1 MHLRRIDKRLWNRVF
16 FIRMDKNKL
25 PRRKSLNI
33 YDIAK
38 EAGVSISTV
47 SRVLNK
53 KSNVREDTKQRVEAV
68 LEKHSYRPSAIARGL
83 VSSSMRTVAVLKP
96 SGEYN
101 DETDLIFYKEPKQSG
116 AVLLKKGDFAIVP
129 PEDAHAP
136 RRMSANGPCRVKKIV
151 VKVKV

>member
-1 MHLRRIDKRLWNRVF
+1 M
-16 FIRMDKNKL
+16 
-25 PRRKSLNI
+25 NI

-83 VSSSMRTVAVLKP
+83 VSSSMRTVAVLTVDIRVP
-96 SGEYN
+96 LHAYSGSAHCGYPGTSPCKDSIYN
-101 DETDLIFYKEPKQSG
+101 RAGVQPQRI
-116 AVLLKKGDFAIVP
+116 
-129 PEDAHAP
+129 
-136 RRMSANGPCRVKKIV
+136 
-151 VKVKV
+151 

>member
-1 MHLRRIDKRLWNRVF
+1 M
-16 FIRMDKNKL
+16 
-25 PRRKSLNI
+25 NI

-83 VSSSMRTVAVLKP
+83 VSSSMRTVAVLTV
-96 SGEYN
+96 
-101 DETDLIFYKEPKQSG
+101 DIR
-116 AVLLKKGDFAIVP
+116 VP
-129 PEDAHAP
+129 PCVQWQCSLWISGYLTMQGQHIQSSGSSAAEDM
-136 RRMSANGPCRVKKIV
+136 R
-151 VKVKV
+151 

>member
-1 MHLRRIDKRLWNRVF
+1 M
-16 FIRMDKNKL
+16 
-25 PRRKSLNI
+25 NI

-83 VSSSMRTVAVLKP
+83 VSSSMRTVAVLTVDIRVP
-96 SGEYN
+96 HYARTAYTIEREFSRRGYEVMLCNTGGELE
-101 DETDLIFYKEPKQSG
+101 ETAKYL
-116 AVLLKKGDFAIVP
+116 
-129 PEDAHAP
+129 
-136 RRMSANGPCRVKKIV
+136 RVVTEKM
-151 VKVKV
+151 

>member
-83 VSSSMRTVAVLKP
+83 VSSSMRTVAVLTVDIRVP
-96 SGEYN
+96 HYARTAYTIEREFSRRGYEVMLCNTGGELE
-101 DETDLIFYKEPKQSG
+101 ETAKYL
-116 AVLLKKGDFAIVP
+116 
-129 PEDAHAP
+129 
-136 RRMSANGPCRVKKIV
+136 RVVTEKM
-151 VKVKV
+151 

>member
-68 LEKHSYRPSAIARGL
+68 LEKHSYRPSAIAR
-83 VSSSMRTVAVLKP
+83 VAVLKP

>member
-1 MHLRRIDKRLWNRVF
+1 MHPRRIDKRLWNRVF

-83 VSSSMRTVAVLKP
+83 VSSSMRTVAVLTVDIRVP
-96 SGEYN
+96 
-101 DETDLIFYKEPKQSG
+101 LISSTWWREKRSS
-116 AVLLKKGDFAIVP
+116 VMN
-129 PEDAHAP
+129 
-136 RRMSANGPCRVKKIV
+136 RWRC
-151 VKVKV
+151 